1 MTHLL
6 NMFLV
11 LFVTVKKMDFAPVAD
26 QKKLTYDLINTGT
39 KVFEAKSSRLAGIKQ
54 SGIKSLELVNK
65 NIFCDVQ
72 LSMKRE
78 TFQFSSIRSAVF
90 RSTTMWMKA
99 EHLVLWT
106 QTQSLLH

>member
-1 MTHLL
+1 
-6 NMFLV
+6 
-11 LFVTVKKMDFAPVAD
+11 MDFAPVVD
-26 QKKLTYDLINTGT
+26 QTKLTYDLINTGT

-78 TFQFSSIRSAVF
+78 TFQFSSIHNNVDESRTSGALDRNPKSF
-90 RSTTMWMKA
+90 TLK
-99 EHLVLWT
+99 
-106 QTQSLLH
+106 